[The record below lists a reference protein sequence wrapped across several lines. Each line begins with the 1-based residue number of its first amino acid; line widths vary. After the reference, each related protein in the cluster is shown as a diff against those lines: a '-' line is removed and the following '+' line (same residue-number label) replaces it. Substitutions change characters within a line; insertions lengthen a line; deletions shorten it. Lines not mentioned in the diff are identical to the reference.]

1 MSLYYPSTS
10 QGIQVDKIKYLDLAR
25 PRASYWNFFDLS
37 RGEEYACQTKG
48 TPSLV

>member
-25 PRASYWNFFDLS
+25 PEGFEPPTYGFEVRSNSD
-37 RGEEYACQTKG
+37 RDII
-48 TPSLV
+48 